1 MRKTIIESYGVDQD
15 KRYNRLITEAWDTAQ
30 REVWRLRST
39 RGNSLSRFG
48 HL

>member
-1 MRKTIIESYGVDQD
+1 MRKTIVESYGVDLD

-30 REVWRLRST
+30 REVCRH
-39 RGNSLSRFG
+39 GNCLSRFG